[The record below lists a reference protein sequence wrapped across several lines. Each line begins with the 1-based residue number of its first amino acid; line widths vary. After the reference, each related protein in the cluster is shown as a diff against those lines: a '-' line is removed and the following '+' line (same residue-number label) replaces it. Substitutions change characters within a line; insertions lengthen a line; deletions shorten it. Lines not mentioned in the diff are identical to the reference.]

1 MSDTWIK
8 RNAMAAYVIL
18 AYGITWLIA
27 IPLALSYNGIIP
39 IEIPLAIHY
48 TLPFGPMLASLIV
61 TKIAM
66 GKTGL
71 RGLLGRMSKWRV
83 GPIWLAIGLFS
94 VWILYLVSGGIL
106 IIIGQPWPDL
116 SAFGQVMYLPYLT
129 IIGAWLLW
137 IFTYGIGE
145 ETGWRGFLLPAFQSK
160 YSALRS
166 SFYVSIIW
174 AGWHIP
180 MFLYNEN
187 LMALGIIG
195 TLFWFIGLVFGSV
208 LLTWLYNSTKGSIL
222 ITAIWHGTFNL
233 FTAAAGQAAETASGI
248 ISMFVMILVV
258 IIIAAYGKENLSHQ
272 ERQQIEFRNADVN

>member
-1 MSDTWIK
+1 M
-8 RNAMAAYVIL
+8 
-18 AYGITWLIA
+18 
-27 IPLALSYNGIIP
+27 
-39 IEIPLAIHY
+39 
-48 TLPFGPMLASLIV
+48 
-61 TKIAM
+61 
-66 GKTGL
+66 
-71 RGLLGRMSKWRV
+71 
-83 GPIWLAIGLFS
+83 
-94 VWILYLVSGGIL
+94 
-106 IIIGQPWPDL
+106 GQPWPDL

-160 YSALRS
+160 FGALRS

-187 LMALGIIG
+187 LVALGIIG
-195 TLFWFIGLVFGSV
+195 TAFWFIGLTFGSV

-258 IIIAAYGKENLSHQ
+258 VIIGVYGRENLSKS
-272 ERQQIEFRNADVN
+272 ERQQGD